1 MPSPTTQL
9 QHSAPSGG
17 EQPSQQTSQTF
28 GLLLAGIIVIAATMR
43 SPITA
48 TGPVVELIRSD
59 TGIGHTMA
67 GLLTSLPLIAFAA
80 VSPFAPRLAKRFGLE
95 TALLLAVI
103 IVTSGITLRLLPS
116 VLALYAGTALL
127 GCGIALSNVLLPS
140 LIKRD
145 FPLRVGIITGLYSV
159 SMNMFASISS
169 GISVPVAEAS
179 SLGWRASLGVWACL
193 SLLAV
198 FLWLPQARRGRKQML
213 YVTSQSENATTRL
226 RTSSLAWFVTLF
238 MGIQSLIF
246 YTTITWLPEIL
257 ADQGFSAASAGWML
271 SLMQM
276 VSVPATF
283 IVPILAGKTRD
294 QRLLTTITCLCLIIG
309 YALLF
314 SDAPVLVT
322 IGVALAGIGAGA
334 SFGLVTMFF
343 VLRTSHAR
351 EAASL
356 SGMAQSFG
364 YMLAAGG
371 PLLFG
376 LMHDWTKGWTLSLLI
391 QVLLAIG
398 LLMTGLQA
406 SKDRTVS

>member
-1 MPSPTTQL
+1 MSSPTQQ
-9 QHSAPSGG
+9 QHSIASGG
-17 EQPSQQTSQTF
+17 DKPSKQTSQKL
-28 GLLLAGIIVIAATMR
+28 GMSLAGIIVIAATMR

-48 TGPVVELIRSD
+48 TGPVVDLIRSD

-103 IVTSGITLRLLPS
+103 IVTGGITLRLLPS
-116 VLALYAGTALL
+116 VLALYAGTAIL

-145 FPLRVGIITGLYSV
+145 FPLRVGIVTGLYSV

-169 GISVPVAEAS
+169 GLSVPVATTVP
-179 SLGWRASLGVWACL
+179 LGWRASLGMWSIL

-198 FLWLPQARRGRKQML
+198 VLWLPRAGRGRKQML
-213 YVTSQSENATTRL
+213 YVTSQSENAPARL

-276 VSVPATF
+276 ISVPVTF
-283 IVPILAGKTRD
+283 IVPILAGKTQN
-294 QRLLTTITCLCLIIG
+294 QRMLTTITCLCLIIG

-314 SDAPVLVT
+314 SEVPALVT

-343 VLRTSHAR
+343 VLRTNHAR

-376 LMHDWTKGWTLSLLI
+376 LMHDWTNGWTLPLLV

>member
-1 MPSPTTQL
+1 MSSSTKL
-9 QHSAPSGG
+9 HSAQIEP
-17 EQPSQQTSQTF
+17 EQPLQQASGKI

-48 TGPVVELIRSD
+48 AGPVVELIRSD

-103 IVTSGITLRLLPS
+103 IVTGGITLRLLPS
-116 VLALYAGTALL
+116 ILALYAGTAIL

-145 FPLRVGIITGLYSV
+145 FPLRVGIVTGLYSV

-179 SLGWRASLGVWACL
+179 SLGWRASLGMW
-193 SLLAV
+193 AV
-198 FLWLPQARRGRKQML
+198 FSILGVLLWLPQAGRGRKQML
-213 YVTSQSENATTRL
+213 YVTSQNDSKPARL

-238 MGIQSLIF
+238 MGLQSLIF

-271 SLMQM
+271 SLMQL

-283 IVPILAGKTRD
+283 IVPILAGRTQD
-294 QRLLTTITCLCLIIG
+294 QRLLTTITCMCLIIG

-314 SDAPVLVT
+314 SGIPVLVT

-376 LMHDWTKGWTLSLLI
+376 LLHDWTKGWTLPLLI
-391 QVLLAIG
+391 QVLLAVG
-398 LLMTGLQA
+398 LLMTGIQA
-406 SKDRTVS
+406 SKNKTVSSL

>member
-1 MPSPTTQL
+1 MSSPTQ
-9 QHSAPSGG
+9 QQRFVPSGK
-17 EQPSQQTSQTF
+17 EQQSEQTSQKF
-28 GLLLAGIIVIAATMR
+28 GLLLTGIIVIAATMR

-48 TGPVVELIRSD
+48 TGPVVDLIRSD

-145 FPLRVGIITGLYSV
+145 FPLRVGIVTGLYSV

-169 GISVPVAEAS
+169 GLSVPVAEAS
-179 SLGWRASLGVWACL
+179 SLGWRASLGVWAML

-213 YVTSQSENATTRL
+213 YVTFQSKNAPTRL

-314 SDAPVLVT
+314 SEVPALVT

-343 VLRTSHAR
+343 VLRTKHAR

-376 LMHDWTKGWTLSLLI
+376 LMHDWTKGWTLPLLI

>member
-1 MPSPTTQL
+1 MSSPTQQ
-9 QHSAPSGG
+9 QHSVPAGG
-17 EQPSQQTSQTF
+17 EQQSQQPPQKF

-116 VLALYAGTALL
+116 VLSLYAGTALL

-145 FPLRVGIITGLYSV
+145 FPLRVGIVTGLYSV

-179 SLGWRASLGVWACL
+179 SLGWRASLGVWAIL
-193 SLLAV
+193 SLMAV
-198 FLWLPQARRGRKQML
+198 FLWLPQAQRGRKQML
-213 YVTSQSENATTRL
+213 YITSQSEKAPTRL

-294 QRLLTTITCLCLIIG
+294 QRLLTTLTCLCLIVG

-314 SDAPVLVT
+314 STTPVLVT
-322 IGVALAGIGAGA
+322 TGVALAGIGAGA

-343 VLRTSHAR
+343 VLRTRHAR

-376 LMHDWTKGWTLSLLI
+376 LMHDWTHGWSLPLLV

>member
-1 MPSPTTQL
+1 MSSPTQQ
-9 QHSAPSGG
+9 QHSVPAGG
-17 EQPSQQTSQTF
+17 EQQSQHPPQKF

-116 VLALYAGTALL
+116 VLSLYAGTALL

-145 FPLRVGIITGLYSV
+145 FPLRVGIVTGLYSV

-179 SLGWRASLGVWACL
+179 SLGWRASLGVWAIL
-193 SLLAV
+193 SLMAV
-198 FLWLPQARRGRKQML
+198 FLWLPQAQRGRKQML
-213 YVTSQSENATTRL
+213 YITSQSEKAPTRL

-294 QRLLTTITCLCLIIG
+294 QRLLTTLTCLCLIVG

-314 SDAPVLVT
+314 STTPVLVT
-322 IGVALAGIGAGA
+322 TGVALAGIGAGA

-343 VLRTSHAR
+343 VLRTRHAR

-376 LMHDWTKGWTLSLLI
+376 LMHDWTHGWSLPLLV